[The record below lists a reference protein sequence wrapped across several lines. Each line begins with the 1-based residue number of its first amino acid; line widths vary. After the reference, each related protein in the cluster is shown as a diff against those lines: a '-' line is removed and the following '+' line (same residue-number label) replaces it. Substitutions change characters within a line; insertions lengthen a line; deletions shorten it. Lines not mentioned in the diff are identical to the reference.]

1 MKNCPFCTP
10 ENFASRMIK
19 EFDRAYWILAE
30 NQFYEGYSILIS
42 KQHFREWHEVPEE
55 IVAELNQNLRSIAA
69 TIQAKFQ
76 PHKLNL
82 ASLGNVVEHL
92 HWHIIPRYLSDPN
105 SGGPPNFSM
114 PATLTPELFDK
125 LKEKLN
131 A

>member
-1 MKNCPFCTP
+1 MNNCPFCNP
-10 ENFASRMIK
+10 ENFAARIIQ
-19 EFDRAYWILAE
+19 EFGHAYWVLAE

-55 IVAELNQNLRSIAA
+55 IVAELNGNLRTIGA

-92 HWHIIPRYLSDPN
+92 HWHIIPRYLSDP
-105 SGGPPNFSM
+105 SASSPPNFNM
-114 PATLTPELFDK
+114 PATLTPERYIQ
-125 LKEKLN
+125 LKEKLR